1 VEVAQNR
8 ELPYTEPG
16 TTITL
21 FLKDDV
27 ELDLIKELKRYA
39 RHVEFPVYVEDEENA
54 ETIVDQGYDFNF
66 VDYMDPLDKPYADE
80 LNPYVIDFEKEDI
93 EGVKGK
99 LIFMFLKDENGGYG
113 FQSKNLPAAGHLCP
127 FVKLAYETQIK
138 KRGLLSQDGI
148 LIKEIKGFEF
158 IITEIFPMWLGS
170 GSILFDVNLEEESKI
185 DLTIDRNDVVF
196 NEKLFNLKTKIE
208 AIIIDHIEKI
218 FSQKHLVTAKDK
230 NTFMKCFFRCFGE
243 TSFLTTLPF
252 FLKRLITFECSV
264 NGKIKYLTYNE
275 LKDCWGYFFFSRQP
289 FEEIDG
295 KKTFRKNTLKDIKNA
310 VEKAYSE
317 DPVIYSKSQDYGDL
331 TGCLLEF
338 SGDHIIVTNKELKFS
353 FDKFFLL
360 PSNKEEKEYGFTFEG
375 DYKDRFGT
383 LTNQH
388 LGIAPNINHPF
399 IQLVNKNRDMFTGK
413 DKEDHEF
420 YIETLLEMNIFL
432 TSIRRKGY

>member
-1 VEVAQNR
+1 
-8 ELPYTEPG
+8 
-16 TTITL
+16 
-21 FLKDDV
+21 
-27 ELDLIKELKRYA
+27 
-39 RHVEFPVYVEDEENA
+39 
-54 ETIVDQGYDFNF
+54 
-66 VDYMDPLDKPYADE
+66 
-80 LNPYVIDFEKEDI
+80 
-93 EGVKGK
+93 
-99 LIFMFLKDENGGYG
+99 MF
-113 FQSKNLPAAGHLCP
+113 S
-127 FVKLAYETQIK
+127 
-138 KRGLLSQDGI
+138 
-148 LIKEIKGFEF
+148 
-158 IITEIFPMWLGS
+158 
-170 GSILFDVNLEEESKI
+170 
-185 DLTIDRNDVVF
+185 
-196 NEKLFNLKTKIE
+196 
-208 AIIIDHIEKI
+208 
-218 FSQKHLVTAKDK
+218 
-230 NTFMKCFFRCFGE
+230 
-243 TSFLTTLPF
+243 F

-275 LKDCWGYFFFSRQP
+275 LKDCWGYFFFIRQP

-317 DPVIYSKSQDYGDL
+317 DPVIYSKSQDYEDL

-420 YIETLLEMNIFL
+420 YIETLLEMKTITYYLMPLKEIQSIQKNLLDFYMEKGILTKEEAERYVLTEKDFCPYDMDEDFL
-432 TSIRRKGY
+432 KQ